1 MSGLNMRSS
10 LLRPSVLRRP
20 KVSGLVG
27 VPSSSTGCALID
39 GVDVSMN
46 GFLGATVGD
55 VWCGKL
61 AVCVTATGEIGC
73 GISVVVEVVLVLMAV
88 RVAGFVSAM
97 LGTMLASA
105 LYTGKSREE
114 LGAGAVSG

>member
-1 MSGLNMRSS
+1 
-10 LLRPSVLRRP
+10 
-20 KVSGLVG
+20 

-46 GFLGATVGD
+46 GFLGAAEGD
-55 VWCGKL
+55 VWCEKL

-73 GISVVVEVVLVLMAV
+73 EISVVVVELVLVLMGAGA
-88 RVAGFVSAM
+88 AGFVSAM

-105 LYTGKSREE
+105 LYAGKSREE
-114 LGAGAVSG
+114 LEQFQAE

>member
-1 MSGLNMRSS
+1 
-10 LLRPSVLRRP
+10 
-20 KVSGLVG
+20 
-27 VPSSSTGCALID
+27 LID

-46 GFLGATVGD
+46 GFLGAAEGD

-73 GISVVVEVVLVLMAV
+73 EISVVVLVLVLMAV
-88 RVAGFVSAM
+88 GVAGFVSAM

-114 LGAGAVSG
+114 LEQFQAE

>member
-1 MSGLNMRSS
+1 M
-10 LLRPSVLRRP
+10 
-20 KVSGLVG
+20 
-27 VPSSSTGCALID
+27 ID

-46 GFLGATVGD
+46 GFLGAAEGD

-73 GISVVVEVVLVLMAV
+73 EISVVVEVVLVLMAV
-88 RVAGFVSAM
+88 GVAGFVSAM

-105 LYTGKSREE
+105 LYAGKSREE
-114 LGAGAVSG
+114 LEQFQAE